1 MGPSPKVAHP
11 LRRAG
16 GSERRWRAVVAAN
29 PPLLSPDLARPR
41 LDPVEVGGRPSCGVV
56 RGRRW
61 AAAVHVGL
69 EPAEVEAAHV
79 RQRTSPYWR
88 SGGVVVVGALRRLWR
103 LSEPLW

>member
-61 AAAVHVGL
+61 AAAVHVGARGQRARV
-69 EPAEVEAAHV
+69 AEAGTCEAVHV
-79 RQRTSPYWR
+79 ALLAVRW
-88 SGGVVVVGALRRLWR
+88 GGRRRGAAATLA
-103 LSEPLW
+103 PL